1 MKRSE
6 INAAVKWTKDFLA
19 QNNIRLPEFAYWSV
33 DEWKANAG

>member
-19 QNNIRLPEFAYWSV
+19 QNNIRLPEFAYWTRAESTSS
-33 DEWKANAG
+33 AR